1 VTKLPYVLA
10 AVLMGGLLTLQPG
23 INAEVGRRIGNG
35 FAAGM
40 VSILVSGIVSVAL
53 VFGTRQEA
61 NWGATLSM
69 PWYLWIAGVIGVV
82 FVVGATLLAP
92 ILGAGLLF
100 VSVVAGQMLMSTL
113 NDYTGFAG
121 YGSTHGV
128 DGWRLAGI
136 GLVLV
141 GVWVFQRGG

>member
-1 VTKLPYVLA
+1 VTKLPYILA
-10 AVLMGGLLTLQPG
+10 AIFIGGLLTFQPG

-35 FAAGM
+35 FAAGT
-40 VSILVSGIVSVAL
+40 VSILVSGIVSVAFLL
-53 VFGTRQEA
+53 VTRQQA

-69 PWYLWIAGVIGVV
+69 PWYLWIAGVIGII

-92 ILGAGLLF
+92 VLGAGLLF
-100 VSVVAGQMLMSTL
+100 VSVVAGQMLVAMI

-121 YGSTHGV
+121 YGSSHSV
-128 DGWRLAGI
+128 DGWRLAGV

-141 GVWVFQRGG
+141 GVWVFQKGG